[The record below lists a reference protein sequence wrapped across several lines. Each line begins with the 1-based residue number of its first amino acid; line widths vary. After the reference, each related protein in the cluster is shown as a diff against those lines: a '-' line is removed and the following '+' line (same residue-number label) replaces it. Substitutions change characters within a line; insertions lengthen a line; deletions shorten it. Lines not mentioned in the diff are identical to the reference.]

1 MPTISRKIE
10 ISNPAKIGENQE
22 LNVFPVIKYARKIRL
37 SVINASFVILF
48 YVGFYKQLINYLTL

>member
-1 MPTISRKIE
+1 MPTKSRNKE
-10 ISNPAKIGENQE
+10 IRNPAKIGENQE

-48 YVGFYKQLINYLTL
+48 YVGFYNRMINYLTL

>member
-1 MPTISRKIE
+1 MHTISRKIE

-22 LNVFPVIKYARKIRL
+22 LNVFPVIKYAREIRL

-48 YVGFYKQLINYLTL
+48 YVGFYNRMIN

>member
-1 MPTISRKIE
+1 MPTISRNKE
-10 ISNPAKIGENQE
+10 IRNPAKIGENQA
-22 LNVFPVIKYARKIRL
+22 LNVFPIIKYAREIRL